1 MGSLTMQQVELE
13 QAVDSPGGGTGL
25 SLPGLGIIGSS
36 LVAIV
41 YGAAKALE
49 GWRDRKLDDAGR
61 NAAIGEHGLS
71 STITE
76 TARGT
81 VDLVYREL
89 ERINAAL
96 DTTREDLE
104 IERRQRQKLS
114 DDVTGA
120 QLRIEHLTRQLEQR
134 DVELAAAKANMGRMQ
149 DRIAV
154 LEQALR
160 DTGAAVPAWNP
171 GPE

>member
-13 QAVDSPGGGTGL
+13 QAVDSPRGETGL

-96 DTTREDLE
+96 ETTRQDLE

-120 QLRIEHLTRQLEQR
+120 QLRIEQLTRQLEQR

-171 GPE
+171 GPG